1 MNPPPGTVALA
12 ALPLGTSSGNEHAVG
27 DATDVTLLIVYV
39 TAALFFSFLCSI
51 AEAVLLSMS
60 PSYIESQRERHPGR
74 AALLKRLRQENVD
87 RSLAAILTLNTIAHT
102 VGAIAAGAQA
112 TVVFGSAWIGAF
124 SVAMTLAILFLSEI
138 VPKTIGAVY
147 WTQLATPTAFFVR
160 GLILVLYP
168 LVFLS
173 EAMTRLIARGRSVH
187 VFSRDEF
194 LAMADI
200 GKQSGHLDERESRII
215 KNLFRSASLTAEDVM
230 TPRTVMV
237 GFSEELTAEQVVE
250 KRSARLFSRLPVYG
264 RGMDDITGFVL
275 KDDLLALVAQ
285 DRGHE
290 RLASIRREIGVV
302 PASLPL
308 TRLLETFLDQRQHI
322 VYVIDEYGGT
332 AGIATLEDVV
342 ETLLGLEIMDEKDT
356 VQNMRAL
363 ARQQWRKR
371 AKALELDREE
381 FGERSDPSRAE

>member
-1 MNPPPGTVALA
+1 MRPPPGSLALA
-12 ALPLGTSSGNEHAVG
+12 VLPVGSTS
-27 DATDVTLLIVYV
+27 ATESTAAETSDVTLLVAYILG
-39 TAALFFSFLCSI
+39 ALLFSFLCSI

-60 PSYIESQRERHPGR
+60 PSYIESQREKHPGR
-74 AALLKRLRQENVD
+74 AALLKRLRQDNVD

-147 WTQLATPTAFFVR
+147 WTHLATPTAFFVR
-160 GLILVLYP
+160 GLIFVLYP

-173 EAMTRLIARGRSVH
+173 EAMTRLIARGRAVH

-215 KNLFRSASLTAEDVM
+215 KNLFRFSSLTAEDVM

-237 GFSEELTAEQVVE
+237 GFPQDLTAEQVLE
-250 KRSARLFSRLPVYG
+250 KRSARLFSRLPIYG
-264 RGMDDITGFVL
+264 KGLDEITGFVL
-275 KDDLLALVAQ
+275 KDDVLALVAQ

-290 RLASIRREIGVV
+290 RLVSIRREIGVV

-308 TRLLETFLDQRQHI
+308 SRLLETFLDQRQHI

-356 VQNMRAL
+356 VQNMRAM

-371 AKALELDREE
+371 AKALELEREE
-381 FGERSDPSRAE
+381 FAERADPSRSE